1 MDTHMNFGKIKKIR
15 EKDTTM
21 ELNGFKAQIMEAERL
36 VGEDVFGLPPGS
48 PLPVYKVSDFIEKA
62 AGWIDE
68 EGSYVVPVNP
78 DKGLWFN
85 WTANDERNTA
95 VLPSVKGCNPIT
107 GQQIDGF
114 GLESYQK
121 KCPVHGTDLNEDLY
135 CEKCGYKWAP
145 QNYVCAPNTLW
156 WDGFRDEDG
165 TVRQFFFTEDMKRDV
180 AAAML
185 GKENTVPAFG
195 FAFYTAKEK
204 RLSVK
209 INDDG
214 TFTSLTKGVRPPNT
228 FGGFAGSWPKKKS
241 LIQKWS
247 PVHESDLMDKG
258 FDYTVMY
265 SAVTNTLG
273 YAGDDIDCGLNQS
286 TARGRGVEGIT
297 AGAPGV
303 TTTLKNHSELKQ
315 EDSIT
320 MFRMQFSDEQTT
332 FELTPKEVAVGA
344 GAQIEQEIKR
354 DTYEIE
360 SWKDTPDAVMRIYFV
375 FEDEFNQYASH
386 GFKGEHGSML
396 KDVTVG

>member
-1 MDTHMNFGKIKKIR
+1 MNFEQIKKIR

-36 VGEDVFGLPPGS
+36 VGENVFGLPPGS

-62 AGWIDE
+62 AGWIDA

-135 CEKCGYKWAP
+135 CEECGYKWAP

-204 RLSVK
+204 RMSVK
-209 INDDG
+209 VNGDG
-214 TFTSLTKGVRPPNT
+214 TFTSLTKGVRHSSP
-228 FGGFAGSWPKKKS
+228 FDAFADMWTKNKMS
-241 LIQKWS
+241 
-247 PVHESDLMDKG
+247 KG
-258 FDYTVMY
+258 FDSTVMY
-265 SAVTNTLG
+265 SAVANTVG
-273 YAGDDIDCGLNQS
+273 YAGNDIDCNLNQS
-286 TARGRGVEGIT
+286 TARSRGIQGIT
-297 AGAPGV
+297 GSKGDAGAPGV
-303 TTTLKNHSELKQ
+303 TTTLKDHSELKP

-332 FELTPKEVAVGA
+332 FDATPKEVAVGA
-344 GAQIEQEIKR
+344 GAQIDQDIKR
-354 DTYEIE
+354 DTYEIT

-396 KDVTVG
+396 KGVTVG

>member
-1 MDTHMNFGKIKKIR
+1 MNFGKIKKIR

-85 WTANDERNTA
+85 WSANDERNTA

-145 QNYVCAPNTLW
+145 QNYVCSPNLLW
-156 WDGFRDEDG
+156 LDGYRDESG

-214 TFTSLTKGVRPPNT
+214 TFTSLTKGVRPPNP
-228 FGGFAGSWPKKKS
+228 FGGFADMWTNNKMS
-241 LIQKWS
+241 
-247 PVHESDLMDKG
+247 KG
-258 FDYTVMY
+258 ISNTVMY
-265 SAVTNTLG
+265 SAVSNTLG
-273 YAGDDIDCGLNQS
+273 YAGTDPDYGFIQS
-286 TARGRGVEGIT
+286 TARSRGVESIVGSKGD
-297 AGAPGV
+297 AGVPGV
-303 TTTLKNHSELKQ
+303 TTTLKNHSELKP

-320 MFRMQFSDEQTT
+320 MFRMQFSDEQST

-375 FEDEFNQYASH
+375 FEDEFKQYASH